1 MNAKAVAGAIGG
13 GLAVVAFAALWLV
26 ATPPAGAAEACRG
39 QLVAASWY
47 GAESGNRTA
56 SGLSFDGSQLLV
68 AHRALPLHTRVRVSY
83 RGRSIIV
90 PVEDRGPA
98 KWTGK
103 SIDLSHAVARRI
115 GFKSGKVCLEVL
127 K

>member
-1 MNAKAVAGAIGG
+1 MTRTDALLQALGA
-13 GLAVVAFAALWLV
+13 LAVLAFTAA
-26 ATPPAGAAEACRG
+26 AAFYAIPTPAAECRG
-39 QLVAASWY
+39 QLVHASWY

-56 SGLSFDGSQLLV
+56 SGLHFDGSQLLI
-68 AHRALPLHTRVRVSY
+68 AHRTLPLHTRVRVSY
-83 RGRSIIV
+83 RGRSIVV

-103 SIDLSHAVARRI
+103 TVDLSHAVARRI

>member
-1 MNAKAVAGAIGG
+1 MLKTLAASALPAVAI
-13 GLAVVAFAALWLV
+13 LAFAAFWV
-26 ATPPAGAAEACRG
+26 FYAIPARAGECRG
-39 QLVAASWY
+39 QVVRASWY

-56 SGLSFDGSQLLV
+56 SGLHFDGSQLLV
-68 AHRALPLHTRVRVSY
+68 AHRTLPLHTKVRVSY

-103 SIDLSHAVARRI
+103 SIDLSRAVARRI
-115 GFKSGKVCLEVL
+115 GFKDGKVCLEVL